1 MNNTDNNEIVNTLDD
16 KYIDDQFGKAPG
28 NETLDETDA
37 FYLTIDDD
45 GDFVP
50 FHQDGSEEG
59 DGEQSDATD
68 SSKPSKELTKFQ
80 NIQLAAKKE
89 KEDERQSQLESLLS
103 VDKLSEFARLKLEAK
118 KNKDKEKLA
127 ELVELEKAYKA
138 EQAAIQKEKA
148 EAEKLKAAKAKED
161 QKAAEAHFKEQEK
174 KEAQAK
180 RDAERAAQMAHKHHL
195 NTLAKD
201 EPTPACID
209 HLPEAASRARLSR
222 LCVPSLFAAIF
233 EDDVDRL
240 ENGCPLCTLLHMQ
253 ILAGLFSKLLHPF
266 EGQEP
271 WIGKA

>member
-16 KYIDDQFGKAPG
+16 KYIDDQFGQAPG

-50 FHQDGSEEG
+50 FHQNGSEES
-59 DGEQSDATD
+59 DGEQSVAPD

-80 NIQLAAKKE
+80 KIQLAVKKE

-161 QKAAEAHFKEQEK
+161 QKAAEAH
-174 KEAQAK
+174 
-180 RDAERAAQMAHKHHL
+180 L
-195 NTLAKD
+195 LA
-201 EPTPACID
+201 P
-209 HLPEAASRARLSR
+209 
-222 LCVPSLFAAIF
+222 
-233 EDDVDRL
+233 L
-240 ENGCPLCTLLHMQ
+240 E
-253 ILAGLFSKLLHPF
+253 F
-266 EGQEP
+266 
-271 WIGKA
+271 